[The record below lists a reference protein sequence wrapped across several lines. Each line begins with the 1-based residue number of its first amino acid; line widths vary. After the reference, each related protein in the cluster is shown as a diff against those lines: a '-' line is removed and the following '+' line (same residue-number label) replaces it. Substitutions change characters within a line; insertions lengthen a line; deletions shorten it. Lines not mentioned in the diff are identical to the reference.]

1 MPAITFRHYHIL
13 YSQVTYGDSEQ
24 VFTPEQVTAMMLTY
38 LKKVAEN
45 ALGKPVVDCVVSVS

>member
-1 MPAITFRHYHIL
+1 MHED
-13 YSQVTYGDSEQ
+13 GEQ

-45 ALGKPVVDCVVSVS
+45 ALEKPVADCVVSVSYLSDSRLVP